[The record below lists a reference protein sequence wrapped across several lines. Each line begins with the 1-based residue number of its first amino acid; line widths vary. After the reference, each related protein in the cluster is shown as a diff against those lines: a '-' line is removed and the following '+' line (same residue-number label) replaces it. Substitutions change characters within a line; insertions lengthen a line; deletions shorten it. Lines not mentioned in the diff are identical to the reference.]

1 MAAIYHFSYRNI
13 KSKMRSI
20 HIFVISVNIF
30 DTINVLV
37 INGVRPTFPFIL
49 CQDQS
54 TGFKDLAL
62 LGKIC
67 RESPE
72 KGVFF
77 VIANGNQC
85 LRWGGGGG
93 GISFS

>member
-1 MAAIYHFSYRNI
+1 MGLVRHFEFQNGCHLSFFISEHRT
-13 KSKMRSI
+13 KMRSI
-20 HIFVISVNIF
+20 HIFVISVNNI

-67 RESPE
+67 IESPE

-77 VIANGNQC
+77 CNCQ
-85 LRWGGGGG
+85 W
-93 GISFS
+93 